1 MPDTIKVKPAQ
12 DGSWYWT
19 RTAPNGEVVATS
31 ETYTRKADAKE
42 AAEREAGDDAEV
54 VSDAA

>member
-42 AAEREAGDDAEV
+42 AAEREASEQGAEV
-54 VSDAA
+54 AE